1 MSAGEKVKP
10 LRGIGPRSS
19 LVPFDPRTR
28 GDEPSIWRVSA
39 WHGYLQGWNDEE
51 RSRSMTSEELRRIV
65 LKQFYDQRTTE
76 YFTPMHALV
85 CEEAEGNLADICD
98 QLAKGGP
105 GIGVRAIRKTG
116 PEESRDVVSMSSKR
130 SPAPGAAR
138 PTISESSSLPLITR
152 KPRSRR
158 KTSENSSGE
167 PREQWAGHSR
177 TRNVAERRFGT
188 LRPILMQ
195 DCATGS
201 SDDQV

>member
-1 MSAGEKVKP
+1 MAPELPCHFSRGGAAKAFEGVGMSAGEKVKP

-65 LKQFYDQRTTE
+65 LKQFYDQRTME

-85 CEEAEGNLADICD
+85 ARKQKATSRISAISSPRAASLT
-98 QLAKGGP
+98 

-138 PTISESSSLPLITR
+138 PTISESSSLPSITR

-158 KTSENSSGE
+158 KNKRKFFWRTSRAMGWS
-167 PREQWAGHSR
+167 
-177 TRNVAERRFGT
+177 
-188 LRPILMQ
+188 
-195 DCATGS
+195 
-201 SDDQV
+201 